1 MTASFGVVVW
11 IFQQGHLEGLL
22 GFTSTGT
29 IETTQ
34 PILMLAILFGLSMD
48 YEVFLLSRIRER
60 YDVSRDTTDAVVTGV
75 ARTGRIITSAA
86 LLLVVVVG
94 AFSTSGVTF
103 IKMIGVGMA
112 VAIVIDATI
121 VRAILVPAT
130 LRLLGDATWW
140 APAPMRRWY
149 ERHGI
154 GERDDLDDANVLGD
168 VPEDGG
174 PAAPRTPLEHAPA

>member
-1 MTASFGVVVW
+1 
-11 IFQQGHLEGLL
+11 
-22 GFTSTGT
+22 
-29 IETTQ
+29 
-34 PILMLAILFGLSMD
+34 
-48 YEVFLLSRIRER
+48 
-60 YDVSRDTTDAVVTGV
+60 V

-86 LLLVVVVG
+86 LLLVIVVG

-112 VAIVIDATI
+112 VAIVLDATI

-154 GERDDLDDANVLGD
+154 GERDDLGDLD
-168 VPEDGG
+168 VPGTGGDGS
-174 PAAPRTPLEHAPA
+174 ASPRTPLEHAPA